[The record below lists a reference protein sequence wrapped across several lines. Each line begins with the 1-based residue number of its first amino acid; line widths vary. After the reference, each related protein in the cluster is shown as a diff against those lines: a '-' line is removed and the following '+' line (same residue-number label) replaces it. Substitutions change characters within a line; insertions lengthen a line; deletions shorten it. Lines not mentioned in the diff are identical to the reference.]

1 MKERKTAVIKIAIPF
16 VTEESPNMKGLRI
29 VGDRPARMN
38 YLDALSLEAESVA
51 GDFEDC
57 LIKAISVEGPMP
69 SIMSPDGLGGL
80 LRRISALFDVDPACG
95 NRPCCGSAYGR
106 GAFLDGVG
114 ARKGKP
120 HFS

>member
-1 MKERKTAVIKIAIPF
+1 
-16 VTEESPNMKGLRI
+16 
-29 VGDRPARMN
+29 MN

-80 LRRISALFDVDPACG
+80 LRGILALFDVDPACEISLAAVPHTVG
-95 NRPCCGSAYGR
+95 VPSLTGWGQGR
-106 GAFLDGVG
+106 I
-114 ARKGKP
+114 KP